1 MFRANIRRLL
11 AIDDPP
17 ERTALA
23 FSIGVFIAFFPLL
36 GAHAILA
43 TFIAFAFRF
52 NKFAIYTGALIN
64 NPFLTL
70 VPIIL
75 ASYGLGAIVMGR
87 SLALPSESMELLKNP
102 HLLTA
107 EWWGNLFK
115 TSGNLFLPYALG
127 GLLLSVICSLAAYP
141 LTLRFLRA
149 KQKFKLRIQ
158 KSGVRSRNEKQN
170 PEARIQN
177 SEYSGREAL

>member
-36 GAHAILA
+36 GLHAILA
-43 TFIAFAFRF
+43 TVIAFAFRF
-52 NKFAIYTGALIN
+52 NKLAIYTGAFVN

-75 ASYGLGAIVMGR
+75 VSYGLGAVVIGR
-87 SLALPSESMELLKNP
+87 PLALPSESMELLKSP
-102 HLLTA
+102 HLFTGD
-107 EWWGNLFK
+107 WWGNLFK
-115 TSGNLFLPYALG
+115 TSGNLLWPYAIG
-127 GLLLSVICSLAAYP
+127 GLLLSVICSLVAYP
-141 LTLRFLRA
+141 LTLRFLRTR
-149 KQKFKLRIQ
+149 QKI
-158 KSGVRSRNEKQN
+158 KSRRQNEKQN
-170 PEARIQN
+170 SESRIQKQ
-177 SEYSGREAL
+177 E